1 MNEDEF
7 IVVEARNSRLTL
19 ENKKLRDEINILR
32 GEKESMYREL
42 LCMKNEIL
50 NRYDN
55 IGKAYFSDKFYEEWT
70 SCNTKHTLT

>member
-19 ENKKLRDEINILR
+19 ENRKLRDEINILR

-50 NRYDN
+50 NHYDN
-55 IGKAYFSDKFYEEWT
+55 IGKAYFADDFYEED
-70 SCNTKHTLT
+70 

>member
-32 GEKESMYREL
+32 GEKESMYREF

-50 NRYDN
+50 NHFDK
-55 IGKAYFSDKFYEEWT
+55 IGKAYFSDKIYEE
-70 SCNTKHTLT
+70 

>member
-50 NRYDN
+50 NHYDN
-55 IGKAYFSDKFYEEWT
+55 IGKAYFSDKFYEE
-70 SCNTKHTLT
+70 